1 MAINKKAVFFSLSSL
16 VIIGSLF
23 IMFSVDIT
31 RNVDFQQRVQEFP
44 QDKAVLEEQV
54 ISSLIGVYAR
64 QAINEV
70 ARTAPHNQE
79 DIHKLLA
86 ECLGSKYEE
95 ESTDEQGHKKRED
108 AVIDCSGE
116 EFSNNIVSKSQEIIS
131 LYKNISL
138 YEVDFQIQNIH
149 LEPHF
154 HNPSKQGLKLSYN
167 GLVFLRA
174 DDQN

>member
-79 DIHKLLA
+79 DIHELLA

-95 ESTDEQGHKKRED
+95 KIDHNKRDE
-108 AVIDCSGE
+108 AVIRCSNTDLSDN
-116 EFSNNIVSKSQEIIS
+116 FITRTQEIIS
-131 LYKNISL
+131 LYKNVSL